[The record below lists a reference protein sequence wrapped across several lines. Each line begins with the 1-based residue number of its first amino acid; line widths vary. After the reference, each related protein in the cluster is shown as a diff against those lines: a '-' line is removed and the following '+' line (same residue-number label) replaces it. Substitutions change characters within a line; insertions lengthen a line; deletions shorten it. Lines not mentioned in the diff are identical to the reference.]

1 MKKLYNRFED
11 VELMVMGVGDFGDE
25 HWSGDDAPLQVS
37 QFESDVRI
45 AEQLD
50 DIYMEHGGGGN
61 RWESYTAPWWFGLY
75 RTRLECYDNQNR
87 RGIIITMGDEPL
99 NPYLPADRLA
109 QITGDQVVRDVN
121 TYALYRAVLEKYEI
135 FHIAIDDKGD
145 CYRYYAKDIQR
156 SFGKLLRDRFI
167 VSTLNSLPATILG
180 CLETV
185 READAGSAAKPR
197 MSLGKFLLTSNR

>member
-1 MKKLYNRFED
+1 M
-11 VELMVMGVGDFGDE
+11 
-25 HWSGDDAPLQVS
+25 
-37 QFESDVRI
+37 
-45 AEQLD
+45 
-50 DIYMEHGGGGN
+50 
-61 RWESYTAPWWFGLY
+61 
-75 RTRLECYDNQNR
+75 
-87 RGIIITMGDEPL
+87 
-99 NPYLPADRLA
+99 
-109 QITGDQVVRDVN
+109 RDVN

-185 READAGSAAKPR
+185 READAGTAAKPR
-197 MSLGKFLLTSNR
+197 MSLGKFLLTSNW